1 MNIEAYLNYAA
12 SVILS
17 NAGWAPLIAFAAGL
31 ATSFTPCSVGG
42 IPLLIGYIGGTDVRN
57 SSKAF
62 KLSLL
67 FAIGGA
73 VVYTLLGFTVSFA
86 GSFIALSKV
95 WYIILGILMTMMAL
109 QIMDVFEFIPSGN
122 FISRDIRK
130 GYAGAIVAGAL
141 SGLFS
146 SPCSTP
152 VLVAIL
158 SIAAKSGNTAY
169 GVLLLF
175 SYSIGHSI
183 LLIACGTSASFAN
196 RILQQKRYH
205 QATVVIKYMLAI
217 VILAAGLYL
226 FYLGF

>member
-175 SYSIGHSI
+175 FIFDR
-183 LLIACGTSASFAN
+183 T
-196 RILQQKRYH
+196 
-205 QATVVIKYMLAI
+205 
-217 VILAAGLYL
+217 
-226 FYLGF
+226 